1 MPSLGDPVGSGAM
14 SEVFAWDDGRV
25 VKLFLAAYD
34 FAVERELDCAQA
46 VHRAGVA
53 SPAVHGIVEV
63 DGRRGIVYD
72 RVDGPTL
79 LDQLLRSARSPA
91 DVGRVLAAVHL
102 AMHAV
107 AVPSL
112 PDLATVI
119 RARVGDAAVPAG
131 EIVLHGDFH
140 PGNVIAGPGGE
151 MTIDWVNA
159 HLAPRAADVAR
170 TVMAVRYQALRPDQP
185 AEALERERAVRARI
199 LDRYLAAYLAAE
211 PIATEDLASWLARA
225 ASAQHRSEPGSADAA
240 DLQAL
245 VDRRHDDLVEPV
257 LGRLLAR

>member
-1 MPSLGDPVGSGAM
+1 MPPRGEPVGRGAM
-14 SEVFAWDDGRV
+14 SEVFAWDEGRV
-25 VKLFLAAYD
+25 VKLFLPAYD
-34 FAVERELDCAQA
+34 FAVEREHDCAQA

-53 SPAVHGIVEV
+53 SPAVHGLVEV
-63 DGRRGIVYD
+63 DDRRGIVYD

-79 LDQLLRSARSPA
+79 LDQLLRSERSPGE
-91 DVGRVLAAVHL
+91 VGRVLAAVHL

-107 AVPSL
+107 AVPDL

-119 RARVGDAAVPAG
+119 RAPAG
-131 EIVLHGDFH
+131 DIVFHGDFH
-140 PGNVIAGPGGE
+140 PGNVIAGPAGE

-185 AEALERERAVRARI
+185 ADALERERAVRARI
-199 LDRYLAAYLAAE
+199 LDSYLAAYLAAE
-211 PIATEDLASWLARA
+211 PIAAEELASWLARA
-225 ASAQHRSEPGSADAA
+225 ASSLHRSEPGSADAA

-257 LGRLLAR
+257 LTRLLAH

>member
-1 MPSLGDPVGSGAM
+1 VRPVPPLGERVGRGAM
-14 SEVFAWDDGRV
+14 SEVFAWDEGRV

-34 FAVERELDCAQA
+34 HAVERELDCAQA

-79 LDQLLRSARSPA
+79 LDQLLRSERSPA
-91 DVGRVLAAVHL
+91 EVGRVLAAVHL
-102 AMHAV
+102 AMHEV
-107 AVPSL
+107 AVPDL
-112 PDLATVI
+112 VDLATVI
-119 RARVGDAAVPAG
+119 RAPAG
-131 EIVLHGDFH
+131 EIVFHGDFH
-140 PGNVIAGPGGE
+140 PGNVIAGPAGE
-151 MTIDWVNA
+151 VTIDWVNA

-185 AEALERERAVRARI
+185 AEALPRERAVRARI
-199 LDRYLAAYLAAE
+199 LDSYLAPYLAAE
-211 PIATEDLASWLARA
+211 PIAADELASWLARA

-245 VDRRHDDLVEPV
+245 MNRRHHDLVEPM
-257 LGRLLAR
+257 LARLLAR

>member
-1 MPSLGDPVGSGAM
+1 MPSLGERVGRGAM
-14 SEVFAWDDGRV
+14 SEVFAWDEGRV
-25 VKLFLAAYD
+25 LKLFLAAYD
-34 FAVERELDCAQA
+34 YAVERELDCAQA

-79 LDQLLRSARSPA
+79 LDQLLRSERSPA
-91 DVGRVLAAVHL
+91 GVGRLLADVHL

-107 AVPSL
+107 VVPDL

-119 RARVGDAAVPAG
+119 HAPAG
-131 EIVLHGDFH
+131 EIVFHGDFH
-140 PGNVIAGPGGE
+140 PGNVMAGPAGE
-151 MTIDWVNA
+151 VTIDWVNA

-170 TVMAVRYQALRPDQP
+170 TVMAVRYQGLRPDQP
-185 AEALERERAVRARI
+185 AEALERERVVRARI
-199 LDRYLAAYLAAE
+199 LDSYLAGYLAAE
-211 PIATEDLASWLARA
+211 PIAREELASWLARA
-225 ASAQHRSEPGSADAA
+225 ASSQHRSEPDSADAA

-245 VDRRHDDLVEPV
+245 VGRRHDDLVEPV
-257 LGRLLAR
+257 LGRLLAC